1 VTLAELLAQRP
12 VVLLD
17 FDGPVCAVFGG
28 EQSAPQVARHLA
40 ALVRARGVDLP
51 PEVDTIDDPFDILR
65 AAATRGPRATVVAES
80 ALREAEVRAVATAPM
95 TAGLF
100 DALAAFRDSGH
111 TLTIVSNNSRAAVN
125 AFLTTQAIRGFV
137 VHISARSQPDPA
149 LLKPHPYLVRRAI
162 EANRTDA
169 TRCVLV
175 GDSSTD
181 ITAARR
187 AGTAVVAYANKPG
200 KHDLLA
206 AYRPD
211 AVINHLHDLVAGAK
225 LPYLS

>member
-1 VTLAELLAQRP
+1 VTLADLLAQRP

-28 EQSAPQVARHLA
+28 EQSAPQVAQHLA

-51 PEVDTIDDPFDILR
+51 PEVVTTGDPFDILR
-65 AAATRGPRATVVAES
+65 AAATQGPRATVVADS
-80 ALREAEVRAVATAPM
+80 ALRDAEVRAVATAPM
-95 TAGLF
+95 TPGLLK
-100 DALAAFRDSGH
+100 ALAAFRDSGH
-111 TLTIVSNNSRAAVN
+111 TVTIVSNNSRAAVN
-125 AFLTTQAIRGFV
+125 AFLTTQAIRGYFA
-137 VHISARSQPDPA
+137 HISARSQPDPA

-162 EANRTDA
+162 EANRTDP
-169 TRCVLV
+169 TRCVLI
-175 GDSSTD
+175 GDSSSD

-211 AVINHLHDLVAGAK
+211 AVVGHLHDLVAAAS
-225 LPYLS
+225 LPNLS